1 MADAVFGSNSAYNYV
16 VTAQSSGAVSL
27 VACGA
32 FTRAHARD
40 VIVAKGSKLEVF
52 EAADA
57 AAGDDDGG
65 AGAAAGL
72 RPLFEIPINGRI
84 ATMELVRVKVRRAT
98 VRERR
103 RRAQRRASTPPLPFP
118 RAFAA
123 AGRGHVHAAADHRA
137 AAVLRAG
144 VRRGRARRAHGGQG
158 RPPRA

>member
-1 MADAVFGSNSAYNYV
+1 MADAIFGSNSAYNYV

-52 EAADA
+52 EAAADA

-103 RRAQRRASTPPLPFP
+103 RRAQRTPRVDPASPCSPRFCRRRARP
-118 RAFAA
+118 RA
-123 AGRGHVHAAADHRA
+123 RCC
-137 AAVLRAG
+137 
-144 VRRGRARRAHGGQG
+144 
-158 RPPRA
+158 